1 MRKDIKFQIFLL
13 IFANIKAI
21 LLSNAYFTLIL
32 QPKLDFSINV
42 SLNQLLIIEF

>member
-32 QPKLDFSINV
+32 QPKLGYNSFLFVFPKKKLTS
-42 SLNQLLIIEF
+42 